1 LRQADERL
9 PIVVIGAGAAG
20 FTAAIF
26 AARGAPAPVI
36 LLERTRDGGRKILMS
51 GGGRCNVLPSVL
63 EPERFVTASSPN
75 TLKKLLLSWPLREQR
90 RFFEDEMR
98 MPLALEEETGKLFP
112 VSNKSHDVRDGLRDM
127 ALHCGVEMRFESYA
141 VGVANAGGSWRVLL
155 AGGAAI
161 RASAVIVSTGG
172 LSVPATGS
180 DGTGIEIV
188 RGLGHTIHETY
199 PALTPLTA
207 QPHRYAGLTGISL
220 PVRIEAPG
228 DRRALVTRG
237 GFLFTH
243 KGYSGPSV
251 LNVSH
256 LAVLSHRRGGPPQ
269 RLYVRWTEL
278 DEAQWDRL
286 LREAEGTML
295 GTLRSHLP
303 ARLAEALLE
312 EAGVEGRTPGSQLK
326 REDRKRL
333 VDALAR
339 HLLYWTGDEGYK
351 RAEVTGGGVAL
362 GEIDPRTMES
372 RIRPGL
378 YLCGEIL
385 DAFGPIGGYNFA
397 WAWATGRAA
406 GLGAA
411 ASLRAVQAPA
421 KRG

>member
-1 LRQADERL
+1 
-9 PIVVIGAGAAG
+9 
-20 FTAAIF
+20 
-26 AARGAPAPVI
+26 
-36 LLERTRDGGRKILMS
+36 
-51 GGGRCNVLPSVL
+51 
-63 EPERFVTASSPN
+63 VT
-75 TLKKLLLSWPLREQR
+75 
-90 RFFEDEMR
+90 
-98 MPLALEEETGKLFP
+98 G
-112 VSNKSHDVRDGLRDM
+112 
-127 ALHCGVEMRFESYA
+127 
-141 VGVANAGGSWRVLL
+141 
-155 AGGAAI
+155 
-161 RASAVIVSTGG
+161 
-172 LSVPATGS
+172 
-180 DGTGIEIV
+180 
-188 RGLGHTIHETY
+188 
-199 PALTPLTA
+199 
-207 QPHRYAGLTGISL
+207 
-220 PVRIEAPG
+220 
-228 DRRALVTRG
+228 G

-269 RLYVRWTEL
+269 QLYVRWTEL
-278 DEAQWDRL
+278 DATRWDRL

-295 GTLRSHLP
+295 GTLRSYLP

-312 EAGVEGRTPGSQLK
+312 DAGVEGSTHGSQLK
-326 REDRKRL
+326 REERNRL

-339 HLLYWTGDEGYK
+339 HSLYWTGDEGYK

-411 ASLRAVQAPA
+411 ASLRAGQAPA